1 MGIVRSLLEAHGGTI
16 DIRSEPGVGSEFVV
30 ALPVAPADV
39 VPAPRQ
45 AVDGRRILVVDDEV
59 DIAELLGEQLGRL
72 GAQVELAHSG
82 EAALE
87 RLRSEAFDA
96 VTLDQ
101 MLPGMSGLQVL
112 AAIRADPALAA
123 LPVVMVSA
131 YLASSPGGEPVVT
144 KPIDVGALARA
155 VALAVAGGRPRALVV
170 ARRPVLDSLGPVLED
185 LGVAWDEAG
194 SAEDAAAAV
203 GTGRFDLM
211 LLDAGLPRAE
221 RLLDVLREHGPDT
234 LLVVD
239 APDGAALRGAVHVT
253 LAGLPGVLRD
263 TFFVGSLRP
272 APGGGRQPEEEGEA
286 CGTRS

>member
-1 MGIVRSLLEAHGGTI
+1 MGIVRSLLQAHGGTI
-16 DIRSEPGVGSEFVV
+16 DIRSEPGTGSEFVV
-30 ALPVAPADV
+30 ALPVAPMAV
-39 VPAPRQ
+39 TPGPRQ

-59 DIAELLGEQLGRL
+59 DIAELLGEQLKRL

-82 EAALE
+82 EEALE
-87 RLRSEAFDA
+87 RLRSGGFDA

-101 MLPGMSGLQVL
+101 KLPGMSGLQVL

-123 LPVVMVSA
+123 LPVVIVSA

-155 VALAVAGGRPRALVV
+155 VALAVTGGRPRALLA
-170 ARRPVLDSLGPVLED
+170 ARGHVLDSLRPVLED
-185 LGVAWDEAG
+185 VGVAWDQTG
-194 SAEDAAAAV
+194 SAEDAAATAS
-203 GTGRFDLM
+203 TGRFDLV

-221 RLLDVLREHGPDT
+221 LLLDVLREHGPDT
-234 LLVVD
+234 LLVLD

-253 LAGLPGVLRD
+253 LDGLPGVLRD

-272 APGGGRQPEEEGEA
+272 APAGGRQPEEEG
-286 CGTRS
+286 